1 MGGEKCVRRKA
12 EVVVAAVKVGARIGL
27 LDGSGQVVVG
37 MVTRAGSLARG
48 RVGGREGKLGIGSVG
63 VATAKDEADNNNGR
77 RWATERMKVYK
88 KS

>member
-1 MGGEKCVRRKA
+1 M
-12 EVVVAAVKVGARIGL
+12 

-37 MVTRAGSLARG
+37 VVTRAGSLVRG

-63 VATAKDEADNNNGR
+63 VATKDEADNNNGR